1 MKRLNASI
9 PDDVHKGLR
18 IALAEDETNFAD
30 WVRERIGEY
39 LAAKESKGKGK
50 PGKGAR
56 GMEEDADKVLQLL
69 HADMKV
75 DRQIERQA
83 DVETLTEII
92 HYYRE
97 KRARS
102 SEIALAIVK
111 FVKEG

>member
-1 MKRLNASI
+1 
-9 PDDVHKGLR
+9 
-18 IALAEDETNFAD
+18 
-30 WVRERIGEY
+30 
-39 LAAKESKGKGK
+39 
-50 PGKGAR
+50 
-56 GMEEDADKVLQLL
+56 MEEDADKVLQILQG
-69 HADMKV
+69 DMTV
-75 DRQIERQA
+75 DRQLERLD

>member
-1 MKRLNASI
+1 
-9 PDDVHKGLR
+9 
-18 IALAEDETNFAD
+18 
-30 WVRERIGEY
+30 
-39 LAAKESKGKGK
+39 
-50 PGKGAR
+50 
-56 GMEEDADKVLQLL
+56 MEEDADKVLQILNS
-69 HADMKV
+69 DMKV
-75 DRQIERQA
+75 DRQLERLD